1 MSSHALIHTKFYVVS
16 KTEQS
21 NGANSVS
28 GWQITLSAVW
38 GGVDKAGHNAVTE
51 NHVFGKHTPQGDIK
65 LFITNP
71 IAAARFEVG
80 REYYVDFNAA
90 HPATEVKW
98 PA

>member
-1 MSSHALIHTKFYVVS
+1 MSSHPLIHTKFYVVS
-16 KTEQS
+16 KTEQAAGR
-21 NGANSVS
+21 NVVS

-38 GGVDKAGHNAVTE
+38 AGTDKDGHNIASE
-51 NHVFGKHTPQGDIK
+51 NHIFSKHTPQGDIK

-71 IAAARFEVG
+71 VAAGRFEVG

-98 PA
+98 PE

>member
-1 MSSHALIHTKFYVVS
+1 MSSHPYIRTKFYVVS

-21 NGANSVS
+21 AGPNVVS
-28 GWQITLSAVW
+28 GWNIVLCAVW
-38 GGVDKAGHNAVTE
+38 AGADKAGHNIATE
-51 NHVFGKHTPQGDIK
+51 NHIFSKHTPQGETK

-71 IAAARFEVG
+71 IAAGRFEVG
-80 REYYVDFNAA
+80 REYYNDFTPA